1 MDSLT
6 GAVVAAGAAWLS
18 IGLAVV
24 LPVPEAWFQRLRWVG
39 AASIGVVGLTL
50 VGVALPPAAPAV
62 VLAAGVALAF
72 LWPRPRLALPEETPA
87 PAQPDRADGPDNLA

>member
-6 GAVVAAGAAWLS
+6 GALVAAGAAWLS
-18 IGLAVV
+18 IIAAIL

-50 VGVALPPAAPAV
+50 VGMPLPPGAPAV
-62 VLAAGVALAF
+62 VLVMGVAAVV
-72 LWPRPRLALPEETPA
+72 LWPRRRPGPRPPVAQREADAL
-87 PAQPDRADGPDNLA
+87 G